1 MLTERYDKEQAELA
15 SKVKA
20 FEQERTSD
28 REQLDRV
35 QRFID
40 EVSDY
45 AGITELSYKIIHQLI
60 DKILVFEAEEIDGEK
75 VHKIQIY
82 YKFIGALDT
91 IE

>member
-1 MLTERYDKEQAELA
+1 MLTERYDREQAELA

-28 REQLDRV
+28 REQLARV

-75 VHKIQIY
+75 VQKIQIY